1 MSITAIT
8 SFYAANAASAVR
20 STSASAASKPSTAGT
35 SSAPTSEST
44 TVHISN
50 EARQAAAREGGIA
63 IPESLRQEALAELN
77 RVFPQD
83 ILDEAQ
89 ARLQANPGISG
100 NSSSSATP
108 GLGNLPLLPENEALL
123 KQIKQEMHAAH
134 AANKEGMTNLT
145 PYVRL
150 IMAVQSE
157 GWKSPMTMEDA
168 QREVDIA
175 QAMARLTPAS
185 NTTPLSEAEQ
195 WKKDQATMAQ
205 FEQERAGK
213 ISDQWKQ
220 RWQEAKLSMPETTST
235 PFPQSIWLGLAK
247 SAGISEDE
255 FLGKA
260 RELAGKYSGNS
271 FLQAVESF
279 VSERYSAS
287 SGKTQTS

>member
-20 STSASAASKPSTAGT
+20 STSASAASKQSTAGT

-44 TVHISN
+44 TVSISN

-89 ARLQANPGISG
+89 ARLQANQGIKG
-100 NSSSSATP
+100 SSSATP
-108 GLGNLPLLPENEALL
+108 GLGNLPLLPENEALIA
-123 KQIKQEMHAAH
+123 QIKQEMHAAH
-134 AANKEGMTNLT
+134 AANKEGMTNMT
-145 PYVRL
+145 PYFRRIL
-150 IMAVQSE
+150 AVQSE

-168 QREVDIA
+168 QREVDIS

-185 NTTPLSEAEQ
+185 SAAPLSEAEQ
-195 WKKDQATMAQ
+195 WQKDKATMAQ

-213 ISDQWKQ
+213 IPDQWKL